1 MGLSDIPWNTVLM
14 YTSTGIACWSIGTH
28 SSTFLTHITTL
39 CGIKDQGAV
48 SGRRIVSHIGQV
60 LMPVNTHDIMT
71 FINRVSIPSFSPQKL
86 SPDAS
91 KIVLVKQLPYKITSD
106 DMYDL
111 FGRYGKIRQIRM

>member
-1 MGLSDIPWNTVLM
+1 
-14 YTSTGIACWSIGTH
+14 
-28 SSTFLTHITTL
+28 
-39 CGIKDQGAV
+39 
-48 SGRRIVSHIGQV
+48 
-60 LMPVNTHDIMT
+60 MT
-71 FINRVSIPSFSPQKL
+71 FINRVSIQSFSPQKL